1 MNPEDNL
8 PPDSQSRALRA
19 RDDRGLNLGWQS
31 LGWQPRWF
39 ARTGVPMVAWAF
51 SFDEERTQQ
60 AGQTW
65 LLEHRLALLD
75 LGEGQEFDGERVRA
89 AWAVAS
95 S

>member
-1 MNPEDNL
+1 
-8 PPDSQSRALRA
+8 
-19 RDDRGLNLGWQS
+19 
-31 LGWQPRWF
+31 
-39 ARTGVPMVAWAF
+39 MVAWAF

-75 LGEGQEFDGERVRA
+75 LGEGEEFDSERVRA